1 MGKNIIPPLENQGGA
16 VTLQEV
22 KTKTELKEYYKFNNL
37 LTVDAKI
44 NQLIK
49 TMKIRAMLG
58 ENEKTPEEI
67 LAGLEESTL
76 LGYWKAS

>member
-1 MGKNIIPPLENQGGA
+1 M
-16 VTLQEV
+16 TLQEV
-22 KTKTELKEYYKFNNL
+22 NTKTELKEFYKFNNL
-37 LTVDAKI
+37 LTVEAKI

-67 LAGLEESTL
+67 LAGLEESAL
-76 LGYWKAS
+76 LGYWKAN

>member
-1 MGKNIIPPLENQGGA
+1 

-22 KTKTELKEYYKFNNL
+22 NTKTELKEFYKFNNL
-37 LTVDAKI
+37 LTVEAKI

-67 LAGLEESTL
+67 LAGLEESAL
-76 LGYWKAS
+76 LGYWKAN